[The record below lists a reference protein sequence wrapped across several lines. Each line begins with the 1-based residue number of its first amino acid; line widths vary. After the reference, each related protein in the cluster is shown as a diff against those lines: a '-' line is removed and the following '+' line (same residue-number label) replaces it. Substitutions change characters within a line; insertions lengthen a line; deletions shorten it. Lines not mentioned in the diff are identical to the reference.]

1 MMHARYGG
9 SRMGRP
15 TIETSYNQQRNRKD
29 MRMRSTE
36 KEISMQIPIK
46 LDEHIKSPSRS
57 INSQSVDYIPT

>member
-1 MMHARYGG
+1 
-9 SRMGRP
+9 
-15 TIETSYNQQRNRKD
+15 